1 MGGLVATA
9 SLVWRRLRHD
19 RTGLAFTF
27 LLPVA
32 VASVMVGIY
41 TSEDTRVGVL
51 VEQQGA
57 VGDELVDRL
66 EGDGLLDVRRYDD
79 RDAMERAVRRRELTA
94 GVVVPAGADT
104 AAETTIELVGPPGVA
119 APGGIRSAVE
129 AAVAETGATLQLGR
143 SLVVDGSA
151 ETAIAA
157 GTDALGDVPSAGV
170 DADAHR
176 DRRQASAAEALVAV
190 LVLFVFMN
198 TMGGASSLPD
208 WRDLGILAR
217 ARTTRASSASIAVG
231 YGLGMTSYAF
241 VEAVMMLATGRLV
254 FGITWTS
261 WPSLLVVVSAVS
273 LAAGGLAVVVGTC
286 LPSASSGITI
296 AGPVAFLL
304 AALGGAVWPLDLVG
318 PTLRTIGHLTPHAW
332 AVEALYATGASG
344 DSLSGVGP
352 ALAVLFGGAVALLA
366 VGGWRVQRIA
376 RRA

>member
-1 MGGLVATA
+1 MGGLGATA
-9 SLVWRRLRHD
+9 SLVWHRLRHD

-119 APGGIRSAVE
+119 APGGIRAAVQ

-261 WPSLLVVVSAVS
+261 WPSLLVVVAAVS